1 MSFLFC
7 KDVEPARKPVQFR
20 QPEHPE
26 FPVDCRIRKTDA
38 IVGGVDAQRKN
49 RERKEIG
56 EEPKILVR
64 IQSKFVINNDMAVL
78 F

>member
-7 KDVEPARKPVQFR
+7 KDVEPARKPVQFG
-20 QPEHPE
+20 QPE

-64 IQSKFVINNDMAVL
+64 VQSKFVINNDMAVL
-78 F
+78 FSR